1 MKPLLRFMSAFG
13 ILLFLGVSTLQAQ
26 SSPQVTAGELLKH
39 VRYLASDQLEGRR
52 AGSRGAELAAQY
64 IANEFKS
71 YGLTPVGDNG
81 TYFQNFEFASG
92 VKPGAVNTFAYS
104 TAAGLRSGELGK
116 DFQPLGF
123 SGSGTVQA
131 GLVFAGYG
139 ISASGQTY
147 DDYASLDVKGKAVM
161 VLRNSPPSDSVKDFA
176 QFASLRYKASKAK
189 ELGAEALIVVTGPE
203 DSDTDDLLKLNYG
216 FDPSSGNAGIV
227 IVNITRKL
235 ADEILRREEA
245 TVKDLQETLNRTKTP
260 KSFAVRGVTIA
271 TTVQLTEIRKSTKN
285 VVGFLEGRDA
295 TLKNQIIVIGAHYDH
310 LGYGGE
316 GSGSLKPDTVAIH
329 HGADD
334 NASGVAGLLEL
345 AQAYAANRSELKRS
359 LLFISFSGEELGLLG
374 SAYYVKN
381 PLFPLERTVCM
392 INMDMI
398 GRLRNKDLI
407 VYGIGTSPGFEA
419 LVKKYDADS
428 SFVLKLNKDGY
439 GPSDQSSFYG
449 KKIPVLFF
457 FTDIHPDYH
466 RPSDTYDKI
475 NYDGEQRV
483 VQFVEAIASDLDET
497 PEQPQYVAV
506 EAPRPMQAGRS
517 TRVYMGTI
525 PDFGE
530 QVEGMKLAGVREGG
544 PAAKAGLQ
552 AGDIIVKFGRV
563 EVKNLYDFTYALAEC
578 KPGDEVD
585 VVVKRGG
592 ETKTFR
598 VKLEKRN

>member
-26 SSPQVTAGELLKH
+26 SSPQVTARELLKH

-381 PLFPLERTVCM
+381 PLFPLDRTVSM

>member
-26 SSPQVTAGELLKH
+26 SSPQVTARELLKH

-227 IVNITRKL
+227 IVNITRNL

-381 PLFPLERTVCM
+381 PLFPLDRTVSM

>member
-381 PLFPLERTVCM
+381 PLFPLDRTVSM

>member
-1 MKPLLRFMSAFG
+1 MKPLHRLFG
-13 ILLFLGVSTLQAQ
+13 GVCILLFVGLSVLRAQ
-26 SSPQVTAGELLKH
+26 SSPQITADELLKH
-39 VRYLASDQLEGRR
+39 VKYLASDQLEGRR
-52 AGSRGAELAAQY
+52 AGSRGAQLAAQY

-71 YGLTPVGDNG
+71 YGLKPVGDNG

-92 VKPGAVNTFAYS
+92 VKLGAVNTFAYA
-104 TAAGLRSGELGK
+104 TDAGTRAKEVGK
-116 DFQPLGF
+116 DFEPLGF
-123 SGSGTVQA
+123 SGSGTVRA
-131 GLVFAGYG
+131 DLVFAGYG
-139 ISASGQTY
+139 ISAPDQNY
-147 DDYASLDVKGKAVM
+147 DDYAGLDVKDKVVL
-161 VLRNSPPSDSVKDFA
+161 VLRNSPPSDSSKDFA
-176 QFASLRYKASKAK
+176 RFVSLRYKAAKAK
-189 ELGAEALIVVTGPE
+189 ELGAKALIVVTGPV

-216 FDPSSGNAGIV
+216 FDPSAGNAGIV
-227 IVNITRKL
+227 IVNVTRRL
-235 ADEILRREEA
+235 ADEMLRREEA
-245 TVKDLQETLNRTKTP
+245 TVKDLQATLDRTKAP

-271 TTVQLTEIRKSTKN
+271 ATIELAEIQKSTAN
-285 VVGFLEGRDA
+285 VVGLLEGNDPA
-295 TLKNQIIVIGAHYDH
+295 LKDQIVVIGAHYDH

-345 AQAYAANRSELKRS
+345 AQAYASNRTELKRS
-359 LLFISFSGEELGLLG
+359 LLFLSFSGEELGLLG
-374 SAYYVKN
+374 SAFYVKN
-381 PLFPLERTVCM
+381 PIFPLDRTVCM

-398 GRLRNKDLI
+398 GRLRNRDLI
-407 VYGIGTSPGFEA
+407 VYGIGTSQGFES

-428 SFVLKLNKDGY
+428 AFVLKLNKDGY

-475 NYDGEQRV
+475 NYDGERQV
-483 VQFVEAIASDLDET
+483 VRYVESIATELDQSSER
-497 PEQPQYVAV
+497 PQYVAV

-552 AGDIIVKFGRV
+552 AGDIIVKFGKV
-563 EVKNLYDFTYALAEC
+563 DIKNLYDFTYALGDC
-578 KPGDEVD
+578 RPGDEVD

-592 ETKTFR
+592 EMKTFR

>member
-26 SSPQVTAGELLKH
+26 SSPQVTARELLKH

-227 IVNITRKL
+227 IVNITRNL

>member
-92 VKPGAVNTFAYS
+92 VKPGAVNTFVYS

>member
-227 IVNITRKL
+227 IVNITRNL